1 MEAGLGWLPARVLP
15 APEFS
20 QAVGGRGQ
28 RC

>member
-1 MEAGLGWLPARVLP
+1 MEAGLGWLPAQVLP
-15 APEFS
+15 APELS